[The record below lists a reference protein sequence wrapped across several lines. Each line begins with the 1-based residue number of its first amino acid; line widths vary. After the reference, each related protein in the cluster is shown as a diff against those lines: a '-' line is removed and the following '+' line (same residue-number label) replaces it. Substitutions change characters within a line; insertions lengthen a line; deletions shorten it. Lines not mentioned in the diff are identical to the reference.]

1 MCRLRPP
8 PPPVLGFLP
17 PRGAATAPA
26 AQELP
31 EPSFAVLGRDRQ
43 PQRRELAVGLL
54 VADDQALAF
63 GFRRARGQA
72 VPRAGWEFVDGY
84 AKEVEV
90 NRFAAELL
98 VPRAM
103 LVEELGGK
111 TINLETDEQL
121 LGTLAETFG
130 VSRQMMAI
138 RVGELLESRFGS
150 RKG

>member
-1 MCRLRPP
+1 
-8 PPPVLGFLP
+8 
-17 PRGAATAPA
+17 
-26 AQELP
+26 
-31 EPSFAVLGRDRQ
+31 
-43 PQRRELAVGLL
+43 L

-98 VPRAM
+98 VPRPM